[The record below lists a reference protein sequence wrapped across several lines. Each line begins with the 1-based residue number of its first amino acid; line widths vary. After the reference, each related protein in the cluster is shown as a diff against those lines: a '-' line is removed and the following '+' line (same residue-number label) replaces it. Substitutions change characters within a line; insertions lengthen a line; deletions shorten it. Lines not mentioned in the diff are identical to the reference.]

1 MHDVIVGQPRL
12 NWWVSEAATYEVLQK
27 KATIAVAQYKRF
39 IRSPVEAA
47 IQSWLP
53 HYYLMHYSPS

>member
-1 MHDVIVGQPRL
+1 MHEVIVGQPRL
-12 NWWVSEAATYEVLQK
+12 NWWASEAATYEVLQK

-47 IQSWLP
+47 ILSLIVE
-53 HYYLMHYSPS
+53 